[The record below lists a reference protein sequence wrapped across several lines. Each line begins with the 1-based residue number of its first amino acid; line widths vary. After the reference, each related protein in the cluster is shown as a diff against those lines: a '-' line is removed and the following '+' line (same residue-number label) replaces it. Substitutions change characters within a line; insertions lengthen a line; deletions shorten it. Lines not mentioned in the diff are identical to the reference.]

1 MKLRIPYPY
10 IKALSYAMPDA
21 DIRPYFNGV
30 IIDPVRGYITATD
43 DTVLLMFTTHEQML
57 GYTGTQF
64 CIASEAIMHIVRGV
78 KALATDEVYVDVSW
92 DECTVQSRTGTPEP
106 RITGTLSCQGVT
118 ANFHAPASMTTKIDL
133 SGPVRA
139 ATPEHVVHPVAPSQ
153 ELLYDSKSLRKVEL
167 IAKLMTKSGV
177 EPVRSDTTSV
187 TRFLIGGQDPSRV
200 ALVVVNTTNTTR
212 LPWDA
217 FLRTS
222 DNKTA
227 HYKF

>member
-1 MKLRIPYPY
+1 MNVKIPYPY
-10 IKALSYAMPDA
+10 FKALSYAMADA

-43 DTVLLMFTTHEQML
+43 DKVLLMFTTQEQML

-64 CIASEAIMHIVRGV
+64 CIAAEAVMHIVHGV
-78 KALATDEVYVDVSW
+78 KARATDEVYVDVSW
-92 DECTVQSRTGTPEP
+92 DECTVQSSTGTPEV
-106 RITGTLSCQGVT
+106 RISGTVSCQGVT
-118 ANFHAPASMTTKIDL
+118 ANFHAPACMTTKIDL
-133 SGPVRA
+133 SIPVRM
-139 ATPEHVVHPVAPSQ
+139 ATPSDVVRPIAPSQ

-167 IAKLMTKSGV
+167 IAKLLTKSGV
-177 EPVRSDTTSV
+177 EPVRSDATSA
-187 TRFLIGGQDPSRV
+187 TRFLIGGQDPTRV
-200 ALVVVNTTNTTR
+200 ALVVHTTSSTR

>member
-1 MKLRIPYPY
+1 MKLRVPYPY
-10 IKALSYAMPDA
+10 IKALSYAMADA

-43 DTVLLMFTTHEQML
+43 GKVLLMFTTHEQML

-64 CIASEAIMHIVRGV
+64 CIAAEAIMHIVRGV
-78 KALATDEVYVDVSW
+78 KARATDEVYVDVSW
-92 DECTVQSRTGTPEP
+92 DECTVQSSTGTPEP
-106 RITGTLSCQGVT
+106 RITGTLSCQGVM
-118 ANFHAPASMTTKIDL
+118 ANFHAPACMTTTIDL
-133 SGPVRA
+133 SIPVRV
-139 ATPEHVVHPVAPSQ
+139 ATPRQVVRPVAPPQ
-153 ELLYDSKSLRKVEL
+153 ELLYDSKPLRKVDL

-177 EPVRSDTTSV
+177 EPVRADAALA

-200 ALVVVNTTNTTR
+200 ALVVNTESTTR
-212 LPWDA
+212 LPWDT